1 MSRFFARRID
11 STAHVLGD
19 ENRDELLAPKE
30 GIYYV
35 YILLVPQIHIKLT
48 LCPKIRI
55 AMANNKAV
63 STNVQSNDLQ
73 DDTAQETIT

>member
-1 MSRFFARRID
+1 MSRFFARRMD

-19 ENRDELLAPKE
+19 ENRDELSEPKE

-48 LCPKIRI
+48 LYPKIRI

-73 DDTAQETIT
+73 DDTA

>member
-1 MSRFFARRID
+1 MSRFFARRMD

-19 ENRDELLAPKE
+19 ENRDELSAPKE

-35 YILLVPQIHIKLT
+35 YILLVPQIHIKLI
-48 LCPKIRI
+48 LYPKIRI

-73 DDTAQETIT
+73 DDTA

>member
-1 MSRFFARRID
+1 MD

-19 ENRDELLAPKE
+19 ENRDELSAPKE

-48 LCPKIRI
+48 LSPKIRI
-55 AMANNKAV
+55 AMANNKVV
-63 STNVQSNDLQ
+63 STNVQSSDLQ
-73 DDTAQETIT
+73 DDTAQVTITWRSLIK

>member
-1 MSRFFARRID
+1 MD

-19 ENRDELLAPKE
+19 ENRDELSAPKE

-48 LCPKIRI
+48 LYPKIRI
-55 AMANNKAV
+55 AMANNKSV
-63 STNVQSNDLQ
+63 Y
-73 DDTAQETIT
+73 

>member
-1 MSRFFARRID
+1 MSRFFARRMD

-48 LCPKIRI
+48 LNPKIGN
-55 AMANNKAV
+55 AMANYKAV